1 MNLIPRKTL
10 FEYPYFLNEISFKDL
25 EKVVTY
31 TVNTWC
37 DRDTRKEHKPIMIQI
52 VISILFQLFIRMS
65 ANLRVFILNKHCNI
79 DSDIPELVTFSNFQ
93 SLFSQIRTLK
103 VLFAPFSK
111 NVMQLL
117 GNISTNLHCLDF
129 KLHTS
134 NYTPEVTQ
142 LISTIIKSQ
151 HYLSEFTIANVPSA
165 SNGLDSILSSLHSH
179 KKSLNSLKLNFVHL
193 TEPSINIINQFNK
206 LHTLC
211 LYCCGDVNLQILEK
225 YGKSLKQPNSENYKK
240 CENNVHSIFKYG
252 KFGSAGQKDISRR
265 YNGLIE
271 KFRLHAQEEKAD
283 HLEKIFT
290 SYINRSIHEASIPVH
305 TRYDMLYL
313 LLNLS
318 ESPLQVSFSLALP
331 KSRSSKPQLTVE
343 DIFRE
348 EPLTWIRER
357 LGDRAINLQNSRRTS
372 IQKNVPNFEQQNEK
386 VDVLEFDIDHELI
399 RELESKQYWR
409 NEFRHIPE
417 ETKFNSNDAC
427 TLAPAL
433 AEYKSRDES
442 YLFHDPTRV
451 EYLTELVAIREVLFM
466 LSGRPS
472 YLFHQQ
478 ENGKFQIKS
487 NITLTHLSEGGF
499 KALLDFFCDYGNKLF
514 KLRMIASKICSE
526 PCTLY
531 GQTAQAFSASILKMV
546 WKFDKLLAD
555 FELEYQVD
563 RIKSRAQ
570 DTYISLLHLRSELM
584 NRLYE
589 FTIIHNFVEKS
600 SLNDIPELCHK
611 ENTSKQ
617 SRNLLITPS
626 KIAYDILSGLYDEI
640 STHQT
645 VGNHSIF
652 LMLGKHLDNSFVPF
666 IRMMNDWIC
675 KGAFHDPANEFFIVR
690 TSIIQNSSQY
700 WKEMYKIREVSS
712 LDNSTSSR
720 LLFPTF
726 LEPFIGRVLFS
737 GKAKNLLMSLKLK
750 EEEVM
755 FRMTFQ
761 HHPEE
766 FEFDTKSLQFFD
778 LSQPAEL
785 GPLNKSPGKDF
796 MSALFPLWNKSKI
809 QTVEYTEPRPR
820 SQSYIGEDDQHLNID
835 PMINFQPFTE
845 RFREKFED
853 YLHPR
858 YMRIGQQLYGALVEQ
873 CHLWRHLRALAGIY
887 FMQQGESMHLLTDV
901 LFDRIDKKQM
911 WYDSYVL
918 NEVVLNTIKN
928 FKWLDKSSVIV
939 WVNDEAGKKPNIKT
953 VRVFEKIAFEY
964 RLPWP
969 LDNIIRS
976 NTLTSYKRIIVF
988 LLQVK
993 RAKYL
998 LERLSFSRN
1007 QDNSKAM
1014 VLFYGVRMKLIWFL
1028 NTIWDYA
1035 MRTILLSETENFYK
1049 KLEQVFDIDEM
1060 ISLHGNY
1067 IRTVHDR
1074 CLLNENATPMH
1085 KSILDVLDLIIQF
1098 SILYTRYR
1106 GDNVSFYDHSRD
1118 DRSRRFMDDNSD
1130 SDSDSFLID
1139 DDDDQLDKGGEN
1151 GFESIVPHLVD
1162 YDDFLNG
1169 LCRIDKEFN
1178 RHKEFISNSIQAIA
1192 KVGGF
1197 WWFDALALAL
1207 G

>member
-1 MNLIPRKTL
+1 
-10 FEYPYFLNEISFKDL
+10 
-25 EKVVTY
+25 
-31 TVNTWC
+31 
-37 DRDTRKEHKPIMIQI
+37 
-52 VISILFQLFIRMS
+52 MS
-65 ANLRVFILNKHCNI
+65 ANLRVFILNKQSNS
-79 DSDIPELVTFSNFQ
+79 DVDIPELITFSNFQ
-93 SLFSQIRTLK
+93 SLFSKILKLK
-103 VLFAPFSK
+103 VLFTPFSQ

-117 GNISTNLHCLDF
+117 GNFSTNLNCLDF

-142 LISTIIKSQ
+142 LLSMIIKSQ
-151 HYLSEFTIANVPSA
+151 KQLGEFTIANVPSTL
-165 SNGLDSILSSLHSH
+165 NGLDSIFSSLHSH

-211 LYCCGDVNLQILEK
+211 LYCCGGLSNSIMKSNFPLLKTLQLSLFFSSDVNLQILEK
-225 YGKSLKQPNSENYKK
+225 YGKSLNQPNSENYRK
-240 CENNVHSIFKYG
+240 CVNNVHSTFKYG

-271 KFRLHAQEEKAD
+271 KFLLHAQEEKAD
-283 HLEKIFT
+283 HLKKIFT
-290 SYINRSIHEASIPVH
+290 SYINRSIHEASIPIH

-318 ESPLQVSFSLALP
+318 ESPLQVPFSLALP

-348 EPLTWIRER
+348 EPLEDMDQRK
-357 LGDRAINLQNSRRTS
+357 S
-372 IQKNVPNFEQQNEK
+372 IQKNVPNSEQQNEK
-386 VDVLEFDIDHELI
+386 VDVLEFDINHEII

-409 NEFRHIPE
+409 SDFRYIPE
-417 ETKFNSNDAC
+417 ETKFNSADAC

-433 AEYKSRDES
+433 AEYKSRDER

-451 EYLTELVAIREVLFM
+451 EYLTELDAIREVLFM

-478 ENGKFQIKS
+478 GNGKFQIKS

-499 KALLDFFCDYGNKLF
+499 MALLEFFCDYGNKLF

-526 PCTLY
+526 PCSLY

-563 RIKSRAQ
+563 RIKSR
-570 DTYISLLHLRSELM
+570 
-584 NRLYE
+584 
-589 FTIIHNFVEKS
+589 
-600 SLNDIPELCHK
+600 DIPELCHK

-617 SRNLLITPS
+617 SRDLLITPS
-626 KIAYDILSGLYDEI
+626 KIAYDILSGLYNEI

-675 KGAFHDPANEFFIVR
+675 KGTFHDPSNEFFIVR
-690 TSIIQNSSQY
+690 TSVIQNSSQY
-700 WKEMYKIREVSS
+700 WKEMYKIREVLSF
-712 LDNSTSSR
+712 DGSTSSL

-726 LEPFIGRVLFS
+726 LEPFIGRILFS
-737 GKAKNLLMSLKLK
+737 GKAKNLLMSLKL
-750 EEEVM
+750 EEKEVM

-766 FEFDTKSLQFFD
+766 FDFDTKSLQLFD
-778 LSQPAEL
+778 LSKPDDEL
-785 GPLNKSPGKDF
+785 GPLNKPAGKDF

-809 QTVEYTEPRPR
+809 QTEEDMGTKSL
-820 SQSYIGEDDQHLNID
+820 SQSYIGDDQHQNID

-845 RFREKFED
+845 RFREKFEV

-858 YMRIGQQLYGALVEQ
+858 YTRIGQQLYGALVER

-1007 QDNSKAM
+1007 QDNSQAM
-1014 VLFYGVRMKLIWFL
+1014 ALFYGVRMKLIWFL

-1049 KLEQVFDIDEM
+1049 KLELVFDIDEM

-1106 GDNVSFYDHSRD
+1106 GENVSFYDHSRD
-1118 DRSRRFMDDNSD
+1118 DKSRRFMDDNSD

-1139 DDDDQLDKGGEN
+1139 DDDDQLDKEGEN